1 MTMPPTQLMPPVHQ
15 PVAGADAATSLA
27 ARMVR
32 SAGSA
37 LPTSFDGDGQLFG
50 LNLFLM
56 TAFMCLGLML
66 AGSMAQA
73 IVRNRRRDRPRHPV
87 TIWRAAWMLAGSAV
101 CLRCGTEAMT
111 LWAWN
116 PAEPVATARVLMA
129 KRWIDPAALVI
140 AGGWMVLVILANA
153 AMQEQLR
160 KQPFPVNM
168 WASLPSLRRPAAVLL
183 LSLVAA
189 VGVACTR

>member
-1 MTMPPTQLMPPVHQ
+1 MDLVLIPV
-15 PVAGADAATSLA
+15 PSARLAGLGAGASLA

-32 SAGSA
+32 ASGSA
-37 LPTSFDGDGQLFG
+37 LPTSFGGDGQLFG

-66 AGSMAQA
+66 AGSMARA
-73 IVRNRRRDRPRHPV
+73 IVAHRRVDRPRHPV
-87 TIWRAAWMLAGSAV
+87 TIWRAAWLLAGGATF
-101 CLRCGTEAMT
+101 LRCGAEAMN

-116 PAEPVATARVLMA
+116 PADPVTTARVLMA
-129 KRWIDPAALVI
+129 KRWIDPVALVL
-140 AGGWMVLVILANA
+140 AGGWMVLVILANS
-153 AMQEQLR
+153 AMEEQLR

-168 WASLPSLRRPAAVLL
+168 WASLPSLRRPAAVVL

-189 VGVACTR
+189 VGVAWTR